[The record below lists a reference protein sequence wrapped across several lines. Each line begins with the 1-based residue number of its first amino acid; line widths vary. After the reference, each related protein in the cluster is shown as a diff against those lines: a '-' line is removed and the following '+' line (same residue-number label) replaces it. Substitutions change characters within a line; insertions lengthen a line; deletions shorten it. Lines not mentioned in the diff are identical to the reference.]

1 VLFLQNLLGNTQ
13 EGTLDQIHLAD
24 TASAS
29 AAGIAHIVHGPQEKA
44 DLYRYPTNTL
54 EVLLQGNTAARSLP
68 APVESTHLAHSL
80 LMMAAEDEG
89 SPVEDVN
96 EKSELAENAW
106 IAAFEVI
113 VEVGRV
119 AEDVDEALV
128 VEFAEYVAVSAEHEL
143 DVANIVDSACIEVGL
158 ADDVYFAAVDVAE
171 DEFVGN
177 GPLAEEVHV
186 FAEADD
192 ILPVER
198 VLLVVDCNAY
208 CW

>member
-1 VLFLQNLLGNTQ
+1 
-13 EGTLDQIHLAD
+13 
-24 TASAS
+24 
-29 AAGIAHIVHGPQEKA
+29 
-44 DLYRYPTNTL
+44 
-54 EVLLQGNTAARSLP
+54 
-68 APVESTHLAHSL
+68 
-80 LMMAAEDEG
+80 MMAAEDEG

-143 DVANIVDSACIEVGL
+143 DVANIVDSACIEAGL

-177 GPLAEEVHV
+177 GPLAEEVHI

>member
-1 VLFLQNLLGNTQ
+1 MLFLQNLLGNTQ

-158 ADDVYFAAVDVAE
+158 AVDVAE

-177 GPLAEEVHV
+177 GPLAEEVHI
-186 FAEADD
+186 FAEADN
-192 ILPVER
+192 ILPVGR